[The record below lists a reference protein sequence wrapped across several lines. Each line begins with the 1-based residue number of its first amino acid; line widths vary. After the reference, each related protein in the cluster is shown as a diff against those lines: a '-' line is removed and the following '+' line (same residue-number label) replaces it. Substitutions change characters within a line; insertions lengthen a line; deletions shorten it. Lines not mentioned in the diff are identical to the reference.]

1 MRQRRGFTLTE
12 ILASIVIMGIV
23 GAAITGMFLSQSRF
37 YDQAGQ
43 SRRARYVARTAIN
56 ASLSDLRMVEPTGGI
71 VSATSTALTIDVPYA
86 LGVVCAS
93 PAGLVATVAIF
104 PTDSVLYAQAKFSG
118 YAWRDTLGVYTYKRT
133 GGVGGAVLGSTITG
147 PATCAANN
155 INSLPAGSRFV
166 TIGPALPLAPVLSPN
181 PPAAADIAGTP
192 VLLLHRVTYEFK
204 ASTAMPGR
212 VALWRTIA
220 GGQSDELVAP
230 FDASAK
236 FRFYVAGSSTAQSA
250 VPSPLSNMRGVE
262 LDLNSES
269 DRAPSGGAIK
279 KTKLVTAVFFNN
291 VMR

>member
-1 MRQRRGFTLTE
+1 MRARRGFTLTE
-12 ILASIVIMGIV
+12 ILASVIIMGIV

-71 VSATSTALTIDVPYA
+71 ISATSTALTIDVPFA
-86 LGVVCAS
+86 LGVVCAN
-93 PAGLVATVAIF
+93 AGAAAIVALF
-104 PTDSVLYAQAKFSG
+104 PTDSVLYAQARFSG
-118 YAWRDTLGVYTYKRT
+118 YAWRDSTGVYTYQRVAAGAT
-133 GGVGGAVLGSTITG
+133 LGTTAVGASTCTTNKITM
-147 PATCAANN
+147 
-155 INSLPAGSRFV
+155 PAGVKYV
-166 TIGPALPLAPVLSPN
+166 TIAPLLPN
-181 PPAAADIAGTP
+181 TIPAADVLGTP

-212 VALWRTIA
+212 IALWRTIA

-230 FDASAK
+230 FDASAR

-250 VPSPLSNMRGVE
+250 APSPLSNMRGVE
-262 LDLNSES
+262 LALDSES
-269 DRAPSGGAIK
+269 DRAPSGSAIK
-279 KTKLVTAVFFNN
+279 TTKLVTAVFFNN